1 MSFHT
6 VCDLDYRGGGVG
18 GCGLCGVGWVGR
30 RHHLVALAAVRM
42 KTHDAE
48 EHTMCRTAEDE
59 EDNRRAMN
67 TW

>member
-1 MSFHT
+1 M
-6 VCDLDYRGGGVG
+6 G
-18 GCGLCGVGWVGR
+18 GCGLCGVGWVDR

-48 EHTMCRTAEDE
+48 EHTKCRTTEDE